1 MIYWIVTTVF
11 CLIAWVSLF
20 LLKRAPVT
28 LRLYLVFTALAS
40 WLVPW
45 ERLINSVAQQLSSE
59 FVEKIGLTLLSV
71 RVSNSE
77 ATTMTNS
84 NGLEELIVVYLS
96 WLVVGAMFFGL
107 ISFIRDGIL
116 FRNNVNQPLEGKVKN
131 FETRFGPIR
140 RPLQVIKSSQ
150 VSAASL
156 SGWLR
161 LRVVIPQYFSD
172 TQMRTALHH
181 EINHI
186 RLGDTFANVIVLLF
200 ERLLWWHPLV
210 KSLCRSAYSLI
221 EMRCD
226 ERCAKHFGAEKY
238 FINLAEL
245 FLTKNQA
252 SSTAFSLSVS
262 SKPSLMRQRMEM
274 INMKSV
280 FQWKEKVSL
289 LSAIILAVTCI
300 ATPIVLKAQQS
311 KSERARL
318 ETAKAEPV
326 SRVDKKQE
334 QTSRV
339 ESARKAEQFERA
351 EKVKRAE
358 QVERTEQAQRVEQ
371 VASASAAQAAA
382 QVARVEQIE
391 KTEREQR
398 QTNDA
403 RESTESS
410 SDLGVTFLTVQY
422 ELSSKGSTRTRTF
435 EVSFRGAQEQIEQ
448 LYQVA
453 RDLPVD
459 VTSKLD
465 HDGRHIALVVRD
477 EESYQR
483 IADVFSGTEIETIFN
498 SLQGDDVASDQAI
511 GLAIEYQQDQQA
523 AEKFE
528 MHSKNQHWT
537 SFEANPYRIEL
548 KPSLTLVDGE
558 QRILLNAKLVDTAAG
573 NKVIAEPALMVL
585 PGSEAAIEVGEEDA
599 QGQFKGF
606 KMSVVA
612 TIL

>member
-77 ATTMTNS
+77 ATTMANS
-84 NGLEELIVVYLS
+84 NGLEELIVVCFS
-96 WLVVGAMFFGL
+96 WLVVGAIFIGL

-116 FRNNVNQPLEGKVKN
+116 FRNNVNQPLEGKVKK
-131 FETRFGPIR
+131 FVTRFGPIR

-172 TQMRTALHH
+172 TQVRTALHH

-226 ERCAKHFGAEKY
+226 ERCAKHFGAENY
-238 FINLAEL
+238 AINLAEL

-300 ATPIVLKAQQS
+300 ATPVVLKAQQS

-318 ETAKAEPV
+318 ETVKAEPV
-326 SRVDKKQE
+326 SRVGKKQE

-339 ESARKAEQFERA
+339 ESARKAEQVERA
-351 EKVKRAE
+351 
-358 QVERTEQAQRVEQ
+358 EQAQRVEQ
-371 VASASAAQAAA
+371 VASASSAQAAA
-382 QVARVEQIE
+382 QVTRVEQVE
-391 KTEREQR
+391 KAEKEQR
-398 QTNDA
+398 QTSDV
-403 RESTESS
+403 RESAESS

-422 ELSSKGSTRTRTF
+422 ELSNKGSTRTRTF
-435 EVSFRGAQEQIEQ
+435 DVSFRGAQEQIEQ

-498 SLQGDDVASDQAI
+498 SLQGDDVASEQAI
-511 GLAIEYQQDQQA
+511 SLAIEYQQDQQA
-523 AEKFE
+523 AQKFE
-528 MHSKNQHWT
+528 MHSKNQHWA

-573 NKVIAEPALMVL
+573 NKIIAEPALMVL

-606 KMSVVA
+606 KMSVTA
-612 TIL
+612 TVL